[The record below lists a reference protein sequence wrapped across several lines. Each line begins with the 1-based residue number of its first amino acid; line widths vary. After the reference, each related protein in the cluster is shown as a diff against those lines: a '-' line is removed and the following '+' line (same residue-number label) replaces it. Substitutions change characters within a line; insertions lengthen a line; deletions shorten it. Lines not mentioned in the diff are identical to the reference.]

1 MQKLTERGLVVPVRF
16 SQQEIDAIDK
26 TVQRLGTRSRSALIR
41 DATEQYI
48 RETGSLKVV
57 EIRSG
62 VTTKDAKAEIV
73 AYLRKHKEAETF
85 DIANDLRIDLDL
97 TVKALKELWGEGKVA

>member
-1 MQKLTERGLVVPVRF
+1 VQKLTERDLIVPVRF
-16 SQQEIDAIDK
+16 SQHEIDAIDK
-26 TVQRLGTRSRSALIR
+26 TVHRLGTRSRSALIR
-41 DATEQYI
+41 DATEKYI
-48 RETGSLKVV
+48 RETGSLKVI

-85 DIANDLRIDLDL
+85 DIANDLRINLDL

>member
-1 MQKLTERGLVVPVRF
+1 MQKLTERELIVPVRF
-16 SQQEIDAIDK
+16 SKHEIDVIDK

-41 DATEQYI
+41 DATEKYI
-48 RETGSLKVV
+48 RETGSLKVI
-57 EIRSG
+57 EIRSD

-85 DIANDLRIDLDL
+85 DIANDLRINLDL
-97 TVKALKELWGEGKVA
+97 TVKALKELWEEGKVA